1 MLNDSQRKRVEYI
14 LRDLDVPTYD
24 TDAFKDL
31 GIETLRVCRGV
42 LPPDRTI
49 TSPAFARFLEKNKEF
64 FRNKVILELGS
75 GSGIL
80 SIVMAIHGAR
90 RVVATDITDA
100 CVENTRLNA
109 VMLHLDNVIEA
120 RKGDLFEPI
129 KDERFDL
136 IVFAHPIYCDEPA
149 EGSGLATAI
158 MDSGGLIRR
167 FLTEAKAYLEPNA
180 RLLLPFNEAAGE
192 GNHPQTHAE
201 KYGFEIDRLASLD
214 DEAGNLFVY
223 ELMPK

>member
-1 MLNDSQRKRVEYI
+1 MLDDNQRKRVEYV
-14 LRDLDVPTYD
+14 LTELDMPTYD
-24 TDAFKDL
+24 TDAFKDV
-31 GIETLRVCRGV
+31 GIGTLRVFSGV

-49 TSPAFARFLEKNKEF
+49 TSPAFARFLKTNKALF
-64 FRNKVILELGS
+64 QNKRVLELGS

-80 SIVMAIHGAR
+80 SVVMAMHGAQHI
-90 RVVATDITDA
+90 VATDIMDA

-109 VMLHLDNVIEA
+109 EILHLDHVIET

-167 FLTEAKAYLEPNA
+167 FLGDAKTYLKPNA

-201 KYGFEIDRLASLD
+201 KYGFDIDRLASLD
-214 DEAGNLFVY
+214 EETGDLFVY
-223 ELMPK
+223 ELSPK